1 VNTPQKVLLVG
12 IHKSEAKARDT
23 KHVSRAEI
31 LEDVENGTSNLKM
44 VDTSNQDDVKKYI
57 KRVEE
62 VVTAGHGKKN
72 LTYVCEGEILKDL
85 LLKVNETTGFLTQQR
100 NNIVLNGSG
109 GRLYFEELGLGI
121 QICLPSQ
128 LHHDISVQFQA
139 KVPSS

>member
-1 VNTPQKVLLVG
+1 MNTPQKVLLVG

-57 KRVEE
+57 KLVEE
-62 VVTAGHGKKN
+62 LVTAGHVKNN

-85 LLKVNETTGFLTQQR
+85 LLKGNKTTGFLTQQR
-100 NNIVLNGSG
+100 NNIVLNG
-109 GRLYFEELGLGI
+109 
-121 QICLPSQ
+121 
-128 LHHDISVQFQA
+128 
-139 KVPSS
+139 

>member
-1 VNTPQKVLLVG
+1 M
-12 IHKSEAKARDT
+12 
-23 KHVSRAEI
+23 

-57 KRVEE
+57 KRIEE
-62 VVTAGHGKKN
+62 VVTVGHGKKN
-72 LTYVCEGEILKDL
+72 LSYVCEGEIIKDL
-85 LLKVNETTGFLTQQR
+85 LLKGNETTGFLTQQR